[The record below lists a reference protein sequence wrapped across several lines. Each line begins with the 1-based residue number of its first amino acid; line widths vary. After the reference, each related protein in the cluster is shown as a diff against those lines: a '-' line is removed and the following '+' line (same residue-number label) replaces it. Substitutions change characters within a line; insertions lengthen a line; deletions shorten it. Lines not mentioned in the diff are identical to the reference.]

1 MVKRPKE
8 LPSGD
13 AIRLTGCVQ
22 ECSFFQK
29 LQLGLL
35 SKKIKDTVVLSS
47 WSDKGAQ
54 GRKNREI
61 DCIILSLPLRSIFQ
75 IEVKASSNKANLNH
89 GANQLQEGKTFFS
102 SIIPF
107 PSEEHWRIVSA
118 LRFGKLVEPLDA
130 CKRCEAFLISNE
142 TDLAKWWDTIA
153 SDKPTKPIQES
164 DRNTYLTVI
173 KYLLFQMFL
182 QDDLITKG

>member
-8 LPSGD
+8 LPRGD
-13 AIRLTGCVQ
+13 AIRLTGYEQ

-29 LQLGLL
+29 LQLALL

-61 DCIILSLPLRSIFQ
+61 DFIILSLPLRSIFQ

-89 GANQLQEGKTFFS
+89 GINQLQEGKNFFS

-107 PSEEHWRIVSA
+107 PSDEHRRIVTA
-118 LRFGKLVEPLDA
+118 LSFGKFLEPLTA
-130 CKRCEAFLISNE
+130 CKSCETFLLGNQ
-142 TDLAKWWDTIA
+142 TDLAEWWDTIT
-153 SDKPTKPIQES
+153 SEKPNESIQEP
-164 DRNTYLTVI
+164 DRNTYLTIV
-173 KYLLFQMFL
+173 KYLLFQLFL
-182 QDDLITKG
+182 QDDLTTKG

>member
-8 LPSGD
+8 LPRGD
-13 AIRLTGCVQ
+13 AIRLTGCEQ

-29 LQLGLL
+29 LQLALL

-61 DCIILSLPLRSIFQ
+61 DFIILSLPLKSIFQ
-75 IEVKASSNKANLNH
+75 IEVKSSSNSSNLNS
-89 GANQLQEGKTFFS
+89 GVKQLESGKTFFTS
-102 SIIPF
+102 TIPF
-107 PSEEHWRIVSA
+107 PAEEHWSIVRA
-118 LRFGKLVEPLDA
+118 LYFGKLVEPLKA
-130 CKRCEAFLISNE
+130 CKSCETFLLTNE
-142 TDLAKWWDTIA
+142 TDLAEWWGAIA
-153 SDKPTKPIQES
+153 SDKPTESIQES
-164 DRNTYLTVI
+164 DRNTYFKIV